1 MYNYY
6 DISGSV
12 TSTSLSDGSAVS
24 YTADYVQGRYL
35 VPSAITPNS
44 NSSLSSSFTWA
55 SFLGLTQTTGPNGA
69 TLSVGYDAAARPST
83 TTSPTGATTTYT
95 YNNAPGTEA
104 QVVATS
110 NGRWTRTTLDGLGR
124 TVQSDTGTGSVTDA
138 NVVSRV
144 LTVYGPC
151 ACTPIGKLQQIS
163 RPFNPNA
170 VQTGE
175 PFYTT
180 YSYDPLGRTTQV
192 TLPDASSHTT
202 YAYSGNTVTVTDP
215 GGRWK
220 KYTSD
225 AFGNVTQVNEPNPAG
240 GADYV
245 TQYAYNAFD
254 KLTNVTMQRTMPGGN
269 NVTQT
274 RTFVYDV
281 NQRLTSVTHPESGTT
296 TYTYDTAGRVLTK
309 TDAKNNLIAYSYDL
323 YGRVTKIQRTPGTG
337 TVEPEPTTTFLYDV
351 PDSSISNNYDHY
363 SIPWQEKLWG
373 RLSKITHGYGTVEW
387 LSYTSSGLLA
397 KKCLANPKTSSEFYP
412 ACGQMGY
419 DVEGRMTAFSVS
431 GTWTADWNGSVYHLT
446 QHYPQ
451 SWAWQY
457 DALGRPSGLGT
468 GGGSDYQFPLIQN
481 ATYSAAGQ
489 VTSYQRST
497 LVTYDT
503 DSPPWISGTSGFET
517 VSFQYNKLGQ
527 LTQQSGSLNAP
538 TIQYSYSPTQN
549 DGRIQSRYD
558 ASGALTTSYVYD
570 SLGRLASAVSTP
582 TGSGWGQSFVYD
594 PFGNLLQQNVT
605 SGSAPAMSL
614 MVDPNT
620 NRITTSGFV
629 YDAAGNLTQSPA
641 ASGTNAFSYD
651 SENRMVRAPDGAG
664 TASYFYGASGELLFK
679 ARAGQTN
686 PAFGKADG
694 TFYFYG
700 PDGVLLA
707 SLPYDSMSYD
717 GGAPGAVTRVQPEL
731 RFAGRLVWFEGTK
744 AYATIADRLG
754 SVMQESRVDLTQ
766 RTSLSYFPYGQGTS
780 SSITGMD
787 PGFATYHQDGGS
799 GLQYAMNRYYDPA
812 RGRFTTPDPS
822 DRARLGAPLSWNRY
836 SYTEGDP
843 INFNDPNGLFE
854 SNPYGGTL
862 GKPVPETSPWGGAYF
877 WGSSNPHPGPMLG
890 TDGSG
895 SNGGESGL
903 HVVGVTSLLADAIK
917 RIQADLSKVDC
928 AKDFKNASA
937 TSSKASTVGS
947 SDQGQLQ
954 FITQD
959 GTITAK
965 DKTPGVARY
974 NSFTGSIKL
983 NTQVNWSDPSKTT
996 ALLDGSTWV
1005 ADLLTGQAAALG
1017 IAAITGQQFMD
1028 LTILH
1033 ELSHYNGALGDPD
1046 KNSNVEKDLWADCI
1060 K

>member
-1 MYNYY
+1 
-6 DISGSV
+6 
-12 TSTSLSDGSAVS
+12 
-24 YTADYVQGRYL
+24 
-35 VPSAITPNS
+35 
-44 NSSLSSSFTWA
+44 
-55 SFLGLTQTTGPNGA
+55 
-69 TLSVGYDAAARPST
+69 
-83 TTSPTGATTTYT
+83 
-95 YNNAPGTEA
+95 
-104 QVVATS
+104 
-110 NGRWTRTTLDGLGR
+110 
-124 TVQSDTGTGSVTDA
+124 
-138 NVVSRV
+138 
-144 LTVYGPC
+144 
-151 ACTPIGKLQQIS
+151 
-163 RPFNPNA
+163 
-170 VQTGE
+170 
-175 PFYTT
+175 
-180 YSYDPLGRTTQV
+180 
-192 TLPDASSHTT
+192 
-202 YAYSGNTVTVTDP
+202 
-215 GGRWK
+215 
-220 KYTSD
+220 
-225 AFGNVTQVNEPNPAG
+225 
-240 GADYV
+240 
-245 TQYAYNAFD
+245 
-254 KLTNVTMQRTMPGGN
+254 
-269 NVTQT
+269 
-274 RTFVYDV
+274 
-281 NQRLTSVTHPESGTT
+281 
-296 TYTYDTAGRVLTK
+296 
-309 TDAKNNLIAYSYDL
+309 
-323 YGRVTKIQRTPGTG
+323 
-337 TVEPEPTTTFLYDV
+337 
-351 PDSSISNNYDHY
+351 
-363 SIPWQEKLWG
+363 
-373 RLSKITHGYGTVEW
+373 
-387 LSYTSSGLLA
+387 
-397 KKCLANPKTSSEFYP
+397 
-412 ACGQMGY
+412 
-419 DVEGRMTAFSVS
+419 
-431 GTWTADWNGSVYHLT
+431 
-446 QHYPQ
+446 
-451 SWAWQY
+451 
-457 DALGRPSGLGT
+457 
-468 GGGSDYQFPLIQN
+468 
-481 ATYSAAGQ
+481 
-489 VTSYQRST
+489 
-497 LVTYDT
+497 
-503 DSPPWISGTSGFET
+503 
-517 VSFQYNKLGQ
+517 
-527 LTQQSGSLNAP
+527 
-538 TIQYSYSPTQN
+538 
-549 DGRIQSRYD
+549 
-558 ASGALTTSYVYD
+558 
-570 SLGRLASAVSTP
+570 
-582 TGSGWGQSFVYD
+582 
-594 PFGNLLQQNVT
+594 
-605 SGSAPAMSL
+605 